1 MLIVTVVTLYI
12 LLAIFMVFGLL
23 INGVRPARTLAW
35 LLAIFT
41 IPVGGILLYI
51 MLGRNRRKK
60 KLARLRK
67 NSIELPSYS
76 ENIEIEAA
84 QPKYKKMMSLIK
96 KVAHYPPTSHN
107 GVTLLE
113 DGAQTFNAI
122 FEALEKAES
131 YIYLQYYIFEEGE
144 LANRLLELS
153 EKKIQQGVEI
163 KMIYDGVGSYS
174 LSNSYL
180 KKLKTMGVEVYPFLP
195 FRFGRFL
202 SSLNYRNH
210 RKIIVVDG
218 IIAFTGGI
226 NISDKY
232 LRGDSNLRQWH
243 DMHLAIQG
251 PAVSFME
258 HVFISDWFMVA
269 EKKLPLK
276 SSPKKTTDT
285 GLQAVVQVV
294 PSGPDDA
301 FPNIEQS
308 YLSIINEA
316 QNYLYITNP
325 YIIPSTEI
333 LKALQMAALS
343 GIDVR
348 LLIAEKSDSRLVD
361 WTVRSYFDS
370 FLKSG
375 IRIFLFPYGF
385 LHSKILISDDDI
397 ASIGTANIDVR
408 SFEHNYEVNA
418 LLYDRDTT
426 KMLRENFLRDCKK
439 SQELKLD
446 FYAQRPMVDKLIEGI
461 ARVFAPVL

>member
-1 MLIVTVVTLYI
+1 MLVFALVTLYI
-12 LLAIFMVFGLL
+12 LLALFLVIGLL

-41 IPVGGILLYI
+41 IPVGGILLYL

-67 NSIELPSYS
+67 NSIQLPSYS
-76 ENIEIEAA
+76 DNIEIETTK
-84 QPKYKKMMSLIK
+84 PKYKKMMSLIE
-96 KVAHYPPTSHN
+96 KVTHYPPTSYN
-107 GVTLLE
+107 GVALLE
-113 DGAQTFNAI
+113 DGANTFKRI
-122 FEALEKAES
+122 FEALEKAEK

-144 LANRLLELS
+144 LANKLLTLF
-153 EKKIQQGVEI
+153 EKKIREKVSI

-174 LSNSYL
+174 LSASYL
-180 KKLKTMGVEVYPFLP
+180 KKLKAMGVEVYPFLP

-210 RKIIVVDG
+210 RKIIIVDG

-232 LRGDSNLRQWH
+232 LRGDSDLGKWH

-258 HVFISDWFMVA
+258 HVFITDWFMVA
-269 EKKLPLK
+269 EKKVPVNIITY
-276 SSPKKTTDT
+276 KKTETH
-285 GLQAVVQVV
+285 LQTVVQVV

-301 FPNIEQS
+301 FPNIEHS

-316 QNYLYITNP
+316 QKYLYITNP
-325 YIIPSTEI
+325 YIIPSNEI
-333 LKALQMAALS
+333 LKALQIAALS

-348 LLIAEKSDSRLVD
+348 LLIAEKSDSKLVD
-361 WTVRSYFDS
+361 WTVRSYFDA

-385 LHSKILISDDDI
+385 LHSKILVSDDDI
-397 ASIGTANIDVR
+397 ASVGTANIDVR

-418 LLYDRDTT
+418 LVYDRDTA
-426 KMLRENFLRDCKK
+426 KILRKNFLRDCKK
-439 SQELKLD
+439 STELRLES
-446 FYAQRPMVDKLIEGI
+446 YSQRPTMDKLIEGT

>member
-1 MLIVTVVTLYI
+1 MLVFILLTLYV
-12 LLAIFMVFGLL
+12 LLALFLIYGLL
-23 INGVRPARTLAW
+23 INGMRPSKTLAW

-67 NSIELPSYS
+67 NSIEFPSYS
-76 ENIEIEAA
+76 EDLIEKTSK
-84 QPKYKKMMSLIK
+84 PKYKKMMSLMA
-96 KVAHYPPTSHN
+96 KVTHFSPTSHN
-107 GVTLLE
+107 EVTLLE
-113 DGAQTFNAI
+113 DGEHTFNKI
-122 FEALEKAES
+122 FESLEKAEN

-144 LANRLLELS
+144 LADKLFALL
-153 EKKIQQGVEI
+153 EKKIKQGVLI
-163 KMIYDGVGSYS
+163 RMIYDGFGSYS
-174 LSNSYL
+174 LSAAYL
-180 KKLKTMGVEVYPFLP
+180 KKLKSMGVEVYPFLP

-232 LRGDSNLRQWH
+232 LRGNTDLGKWH

-251 PAVSFME
+251 PAVAFME
-258 HVFISDWFMVA
+258 HVFISDWFMVS
-269 EKKLPLK
+269 EKKIPL
-276 SSPKKTTDT
+276 SARPEDETDSGQET
-285 GLQAVVQVV
+285 VQVI

-301 FPNIEQS
+301 FPNIEHC

-316 QNYLYITNP
+316 QEYLYITNP
-325 YIIPSTEI
+325 YIIPSNEI

-348 LLIAEKSDSRLVD
+348 LLIAEKSDSKLVD
-361 WTVRSYFDS
+361 WTVRSYFEA

-385 LHSKILISDDDI
+385 LHSKILVSDDDI

-418 LLYDRDTT
+418 LLYDSD
-426 KMLRENFLRDCKK
+426 KAKSLREIFLRDCKK
-439 SQELKLD
+439 STELKQD
-446 FYAQRPMVDKLIEGI
+446 TYTRRPATDKLIEGL
-461 ARVFAPVL
+461 ARIFAPVL